1 MIKTWQERCEI
12 HPDHQTGMITYQM
25 IQNRMQE
32 EIDDLRDALEKTL
45 TDEEIKE
52 VIANIA
58 HYGNIAKDDYVSFAR
73 AILKKAQEK

>member
-45 TDEEIKE
+45 TDAEI
-52 VIANIA
+52 IALWNA
-58 HYGNIAKDDYVSFAR
+58 MVDR
-73 AILKKAQEK
+73 QLLRKANEK